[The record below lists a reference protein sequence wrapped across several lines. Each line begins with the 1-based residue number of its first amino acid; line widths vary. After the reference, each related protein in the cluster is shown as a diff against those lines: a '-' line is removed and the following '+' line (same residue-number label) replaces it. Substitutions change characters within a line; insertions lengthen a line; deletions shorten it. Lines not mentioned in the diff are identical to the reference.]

1 MVGLGSPQKCP
12 KHSGLGIRVNPN
24 MSPEM
29 KLSQKE
35 TLIFQPQFVSGEL
48 LVSKEGIYNPTQKK
62 WFFLDFFRQ
71 ELDMFEVETF
81 SVLGQGDNLTKVIF
95 HST

>member
-1 MVGLGSPQKCP
+1 
-12 KHSGLGIRVNPN
+12 

-35 TLIFQPQFVSGEL
+35 TLIFQHQFVSGEL
-48 LVSKEGIYNPTQKK
+48 LVSKEGIYILYNPTQKK
-62 WFFLDFFRQ
+62 VMFLDFFRQ
-71 ELDMFEVETF
+71 ELEMFEVETF